1 MTGPVLQAR
10 HIIKVLNKHAVD
22 YILIGGYAA
31 AMYGARRP
39 TYDIDITPDTAT
51 ANLTRLAAALREL
64 KAGIRVDD
72 LPTGLP
78 FDTSAEALAGMR
90 MLNLRTPYGDVDLT
104 FDPAGTAGYPDL
116 AGHAVQL
123 RIDGV
128 VVGDAVDPVVVGD
141 DSAEPAQDRVWVGG
155 QPFDL
160 RRGQVDTAPVGD
172 VAVEVAV
179 PGEQGQQ
186 PHRVQHVQAA
196 GAGGDG
202 DGADLDGM
210 GQGPVGGGDR
220 DAELEGQGGD

>member
-10 HIIKVLNKHAVD
+10 HIIAVLNKHAVD

-64 KAGIRVDD
+64 QAGIRVDD

-104 FDPAGTAGYPDL
+104 FNPAGTAGYPDL

-123 RIDGV
+123 RIDG
-128 VVGDAVDPVVVGD
+128 
-141 DSAEPAQDRVWVGG
+141 EP
-155 QPFDL
+155 
-160 RRGQVDTAPVGD
+160 
-172 VAVEVAV
+172 
-179 PGEQGQQ
+179 
-186 PHRVQHVQAA
+186 VQAA
-196 GAGGDG
+196 ALADVIRSKEAAGRDK
-202 DGADLDGM
+202 DNEALPELYRLAQRQ
-210 GQGPVGGGDR
+210 GQPPAGY
-220 DAELEGQGGD
+220 A